1 VMQMLLSWTTVKVDD
16 AGVRKQTM
24 GTFQEGVLTEQ
35 GSRYLGPEVTV
46 ELNNAVAFA
55 AAIAIAIAIG
65 VVGGT
70 SAPYV

>member
-1 VMQMLLSWTTVKVDD
+1 MEML
-16 AGVRKQTM
+16 
-24 GTFQEGVLTEQ
+24 QEGILTEQ
-35 GSRYLGPEVTV
+35 GSRYLGPEVTI

-65 VVGGT
+65 VAGGT

>member
-1 VMQMLLSWTTVKVDD
+1 MTI
-16 AGVRKQTM
+16 
-24 GTFQEGVLTEQ
+24 
-35 GSRYLGPEVTV
+35 

-65 VVGGT
+65 VAGGT